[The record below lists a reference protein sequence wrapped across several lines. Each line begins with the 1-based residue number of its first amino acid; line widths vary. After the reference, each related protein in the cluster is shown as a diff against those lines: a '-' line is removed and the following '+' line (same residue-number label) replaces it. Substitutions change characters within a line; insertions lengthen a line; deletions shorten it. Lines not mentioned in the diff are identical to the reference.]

1 MVAKV
6 ASHCG
11 LPLNDAVVARCYG
24 AIDDAIRDCVGHI
37 QNYFLVEGGFPFV
50 KEVNLN

>member
-11 LPLNDAVVARCYG
+11 LPLNGAVVARCYG
-24 AIDDAIRDCVGHI
+24 AIDDTIRDCVGCI
-37 QNYFLVEGGFPFV
+37 QKYFLVEGRIPFV
-50 KEVNLN
+50 MDVNLT